1 MIFAVRVV
9 NGDFDW
15 ACITELDVRIGAE
28 AGTVP
33 ELDDVNGTAAV
44 DADECNAWN
53 GVGVA
58 LRFVSV
64 WGMGIWSVLTTVI
77 VDETVSLLADWS
89 DGIGVIGSG
98 CFMSTERSSRKA
110 RRPSLASSF
119 GTWPRSRQRQSAFW
133 YEKSLNSS
141 WLIALT
147 ITASIGVKTT
157 GMFVKSLSKLLV
169 SRGLTWRASPAFAST
184 NNRLRINLP
193 LSVWTVAWFV
203 DAPRLPNRFCPRR
216 MRDVWSPL
224 HRLEQQHSPV
234 VSLGSWS

>member
-1 MIFAVRVV
+1 MTFAGRVD

-28 AGTVP
+28 AGTGP
-33 ELDDVNGTAAV
+33 ELDDVNWTAAA
-44 DADECNAWN
+44 DADVCNAWN
-53 GVGVA
+53 GVGVG

-64 WGMGIWSVLTTVI
+64 WGIGIWSVLTTVI
-77 VDETVSLLADWS
+77 VEETVSLLADWC
-89 DGIGVIGSG
+89 DRIGVIGKG
-98 CFMSTERSSRKA
+98 CFKSTDRSSRKA

-119 GTWPRSRQRQSAFW
+119 GTWPRSRQRQSTFW

-169 SRGLTWRASPAFAST
+169 SRGLTWRAKHTPT
-184 NNRLRINLP
+184 KTHLYLYWP
-193 LSVWTVAWFV
+193 LSVWMVAWSV
-203 DAPRLPNRFCPRR
+203 DVPRPPNRFFRR
-216 MRDVWSPL
+216 KMRDVWSPL
-224 HRLEQQHSPV
+224 HHLEQQHNRV
-234 VSLGSWS
+234 VSLDFSS